1 MPLRLA
7 VRACLA
13 MLPAFLSSIVVAGT
27 TGKIAGSVVDAQT
40 NEPLIGAN
48 VLLQGTAMGASS
60 DVEGQY
66 FVLNIPPGKYT
77 LVASSVGYAR
87 IEIGNVT
94 VVVDQTTRIDFK
106 LQSAAVQLSDVTVT
120 AERPIVQRDLTSTVS
135 SVSGEQLSQ
144 LPLEDVAAVVN
155 LQAGVVDGHFRGG
168 RSNEVKYLID
178 GVAVNDVFSGGS
190 TMEAEVNSIQEIQVL
205 SGTFNAE
212 YGEALSGVVNQ
223 VTKIAG
229 ESYEGEISGYTG
241 DYVTSRVA
249 LFKTMSQDLP
259 IGNFPSSPPT
269 GKLLGNQYALHR
281 FSPFKLFNYQG
292 SLSGP
297 VPLTQGLLKF
307 FISGRKFHDE
317 GYLYGRRIF
326 NPSDSS
332 NFPGLDPSKWHI
344 GATGDGQYVPMN
356 YTTRFTLQGKVSI
369 DVGSPR
375 GIVLSALYQDQQ
387 YRQYNQ
393 AFQLNPD
400 GDYTYFQKSLL
411 TSASYT
417 HVINESSFLDLSGSI
432 FTTDYKQYVY
442 ASPLDPPTDLN
453 PIEFAALLR
462 TPGYVD
468 PRYVKPER
476 MNDAGANAFLTGG
489 TNNWHFNHNTQTFT
503 GRADYTSQVTT
514 VHQIKAGGEVDVH
527 RLEYKDY
534 QIHVDATNGF
544 VPTLPI
550 PGNFDFNFYTNHPKQ
565 YAAYIQDKIE
575 LSYLVVNVGL
585 RYDYFQPDGYG
596 LVNPDSIAGLDTLAP
611 PYPGHFLVRASA
623 KSQVSP
629 RVGISYPITDRGAV
643 HISYGHFFQ
652 IPPFESLFRNPN
664 FRIPLTGN
672 YPEFVGN
679 VIGNPDLQPQR
690 TVMYEIGLQQE
701 LAENL
706 GVTVTGYYKDIR
718 NLLGLEIHIKN
729 NFKTFGKYVNLDYGA
744 VKGFTVSLDR
754 RMTDG
759 FGASIDYTL
768 QFASGDASDPNDAYN
783 KATAS
788 PPIAVNKVL
797 VPLSWDRRHSLNATL
812 TFGTASDFVVSAIGR
827 LGSGLPYTPSL
838 QNQRTG
844 LENSENMPAF
854 YNVDLYVT
862 KYFTFGGHK
871 FSVFL
876 KFYNLFDTP
885 NELNVFGDS
894 GRAGY
899 TLELTRSQQIPQG
912 INSLQQYLT
921 RPDFYSAPRQV
932 LLGASIGF

>member
-1 MPLRLA
+1 MMPLRLPL
-7 VRACLA
+7 RACLA
-13 MLPAFLSSIVVAGT
+13 MLPAFLSSMLLAGT

-48 VLLQGTAMGASS
+48 VVLQGTTMGASS
-60 DVEGQY
+60 DVDGQY
-66 FVLNIPPGKYT
+66 FILNIPPGKYT
-77 LVASSVGYAR
+77 LVTSSVGYAK
-87 IEIGNVT
+87 IEIGNVA

-120 AERPIVQRDLTSTVS
+120 AERPLVQRDLTSTVS
-135 SVSGEQLSQ
+135 SVSGDQLSQ
-144 LPLEDVAAVVN
+144 LPLEDVASVVN

-190 TMEAEVNSIQEIQVL
+190 TLQAEVNSIQEIQIL

-229 ESYEGEISGYTG
+229 DSYEGEISGYTG
-241 DYVTSRVA
+241 DYVTSRVG

-269 GKLLGNQYALHR
+269 GKLLGDQFALHR
-281 FSPFKLFNYQG
+281 FSPFKLYNYQG

-297 VPLTQGLLKF
+297 VPGTQGVLKF
-307 FISGRKFHDE
+307 YLSGRKYHDE

-332 NFPGLDPSKWHI
+332 SLPGQDPSKWYI

-369 DVGSPR
+369 DVGGPR
-375 GIVLSALYQDQQ
+375 GISLNTMYQDQQ
-387 YRQYNQ
+387 YRQYDQ

-400 GDYTYFQKSLL
+400 GDYTYFQKSFLG
-411 TSASYT
+411 SASYT
-417 HVINESSFLDLSGSI
+417 QVISAAEFLDLSASV
-432 FTTDYKQYVY
+432 FTSTYKQYVY
-442 ASPLDPPTDLN
+442 ASPLDPPTDPTELAVLLQN
-453 PIEFAALLR
+453 PN
-462 TPGYVD
+462 YVD
-468 PRYVKPER
+468 SRYVKPER

-489 TNNWHFNHNTQTFT
+489 TNNWHFNHNTQTYT
-503 GRADYTSQVTT
+503 GRADYTAQVTPI
-514 VHQIKAGGEVDVH
+514 HQVKLGGEVDLH

-534 QIHVDATNGF
+534 QIHVDASSGF
-544 VPTLPI
+544 VPTLPV
-550 PGNFDFNFYTNHPKQ
+550 PGNFDFNFYTNRPHQ
-565 YAAYIQDKIE
+565 IGAYIQDKIE
-575 LSYLVVNVGL
+575 LSYLVVNLGV
-585 RYDYFQPDGYG
+585 RFDYFQPDGYS
-596 LVNPDSIAGLDTLAP
+596 LVNPDSIAGLDTLQP
-611 PYPGHFLVRASA
+611 PYPGRLLARASA
-623 KSQVSP
+623 KSQFSP
-629 RVGISYPITDRGAV
+629 RIGISYPITDRGAV

-652 IPPFESLFRNPN
+652 IPAFEFLYKNPN

-672 YPEFVGN
+672 FPEFVGN
-679 VIGNPDLQPQR
+679 TIGNADLQPQR

-701 LAENL
+701 LADNL

-729 NFKTFGKYVNLDYGA
+729 DFKKFGKYVNIDYGA
-744 VKGFTVSLDR
+744 VKGFTIALDR
-754 RMTDG
+754 RMANG

-788 PPIAVNKVL
+788 PPIDVNKVL

-812 TFGTASDFVVSAIGR
+812 TLGTASDFVISAIGR

-844 LENSENMPAF
+844 LENSGTMPAF
-854 YNVDLYVT
+854 YNVDLYLT
-862 KYFTFGGHK
+862 KYFTFSGYR
-871 FSVFL
+871 FSFFL

-912 INSLQQYLT
+912 VNSLQQYFT

-932 LLGASIGF
+932 LLGASIGL